1 MNDKKK
7 KKEFVIPEVEIVNF
21 TNDDIITLSG
31 VDTLYWGGD
40 DNKEKPF

>member
-7 KKEFVIPEVEIVNF
+7 KKEFVIPEADIVSF
-21 TNDDIITLSG
+21 ADDDIITLSG
-31 VDTLYWGGD
+31 VGTLYWGGD

>member
-1 MNDKKK
+1 MNDEKNKKK
-7 KKEFVIPEVEIVNF
+7 FVIPEVEIMNF

-31 VDTLYWGGD
+31 VGTLYWGGD